1 MFIEKN
7 KTMCFGKS
15 ESEFKKEKNS
25 LWILEVYST
34 LLQGKK
40 MGKWKEKIGSLYL
53 ICILCKQVSDGLR
66 QNKKLLS
73 TLLFYRFLWQTLTVH

>member
-1 MFIEKN
+1 MEKN
-7 KTMCFGKS
+7 KTMFFGKS

-40 MGKWKEKIGSLYL
+40 NGKMKRK
-53 ICILCKQVSDGLR
+53 D
-66 QNKKLLS
+66 
-73 TLLFYRFLWQTLTVH
+73 RFPVFDMYSV